1 MKFKFFIMSLL
12 LSSSLLIGCGSTKIN
27 SVPLSDTV
35 SSSSENS
42 TSTSST
48 NNTQKSFYA
57 PEGFLS
63 QTWDTDFNITKCY
76 ITNKVIGSNRFYI
89 DENHILWGCG
99 RNESG
104 QLGINHPEDTN
115 NTETYYTDYKKIA
128 ENVVHVDCSVN
139 GYFLIYLTE
148 NGDLY
153 GVGDNLDGILLNN
166 IDAQNDPVDI
176 PIGQNIQYTPKLLMT
191 DVSYASAGM
200 YSIAVLKNNGDAYWW
215 GRTYG
220 IHQIDI
226 AEEPMIYN
234 TPHLMLSNVKYVSC
248 GDWTAAAITNAN
260 ELYTWGSNF
269 WGQCGI
275 PTEDEYVKEA
285 TKVSDNVLMVWSET
299 MQLNSVVDY
308 WEPYWAMTYKYT
320 YDNLFIL
327 KTDNTMYACGKDMG
341 KETHSIQIDDDSE
354 SSDITGYYSTTFSP
368 INIEQATFLPQ

>member
-166 IDAQNDPVDI
+166 TDEQNDSVDI

-234 TPHLMLSNVKYVSC
+234 TPHLMLSNVKYISC
-248 GDWTAAAITNAN
+248 GDWTAAAITNDD

-285 TKVSDNVLMVWSET
+285 TKVSDNVLMVWPET

-327 KTDNTMYACGKDMG
+327 KTDNNMYACGKDMG
-341 KETHSIQIDDDSE
+341 KETHSIQR
-354 SSDITGYYSTTFSP
+354 
-368 INIEQATFLPQ
+368 L

>member
-176 PIGQNIQYTPKLLMT
+176 PIGQNLQYTP
-191 DVSYASAGM
+191 
-200 YSIAVLKNNGDAYWW
+200 
-215 GRTYG
+215 
-220 IHQIDI
+220 
-226 AEEPMIYN
+226 
-234 TPHLMLSNVKYVSC
+234 
-248 GDWTAAAITNAN
+248 
-260 ELYTWGSNF
+260 
-269 WGQCGI
+269 
-275 PTEDEYVKEA
+275 
-285 TKVSDNVLMVWSET
+285 
-299 MQLNSVVDY
+299 
-308 WEPYWAMTYKYT
+308 
-320 YDNLFIL
+320 
-327 KTDNTMYACGKDMG
+327 
-341 KETHSIQIDDDSE
+341 
-354 SSDITGYYSTTFSP
+354 
-368 INIEQATFLPQ
+368 

>member
-12 LSSSLLIGCGSTKIN
+12 LSSSLLIGCGSTKTD
-27 SVPLSDTV
+27 SVPLSDTG
-35 SSSSENS
+35 SALSENS

-63 QTWDTDFNITKCY
+63 QNWDTDFNITKCY

-166 IDAQNDPVDI
+166 IDEQNDSVDI

-200 YSIAVLKNNGDAYWW
+200 YSIAVLKNNGDVYWW

-220 IHQIDI
+220 MHQIDI
-226 AEEPMIYN
+226 AEEPMVYN

-248 GDWTAAAITNAN
+248 GDWTAAAITNDN

-275 PTEDEYVKEA
+275 PTEDEYVKEV

-327 KTDNTMYACGKDMG
+327 KTDNNMYACGKNMG
-341 KETHSIQIDDDSE
+341 NETHSIQIDDDSE

-368 INIEQATFLPQ
+368 INIDQATFIPQ